1 MRSTDSL
8 RFFTFRTRLGWIG
21 VAGRKNSLSALSF
34 GHSSED
40 AARKRLILALDQAMD
55 ESDWNRTFRQRLVD
69 YAEGAPIDFLDIEV
83 VIENQTPFAASVVD
97 ACRRVPYGET
107 RSYGDLARDVGA
119 DRAARAVGNV
129 MRTNRCPLVVPC
141 HRVVHGDGR
150 IGQFSAPQGV
160 SMKQRLLAME
170 AASHG
175 ITRKQVVLV

>member
-1 MRSTDSL
+1 MLSTNSL

-21 VAGRKNSLSALSF
+21 IAGRKNSLCALSF

-40 AARKRLILALDQAMD
+40 AARKRLVLAIGQPMV
-55 ESDWNRTFRQRLVD
+55 ESDWNRTLRQRLVD
-69 YAEGAPIDFLDIEV
+69 YAEGAPIIFLDVEV
-83 VIENQTPFAASVVD
+83 VIERQTPFAASVVV
-97 ACRRVPYGET
+97 ACRRIPYGET
-107 RSYGDLARDVGA
+107 RSYGDLARHAGA

-160 SMKQRLLAME
+160 SMKEQLLSME
-170 AASHG
+170 AKSHG
-175 ITRKQVVLV
+175 IARKQGLLV